1 MTVDPLDSVLLDA
14 LSNGSGVRLYA
25 LDDELRIVRA
35 AASRNGG
42 DGDAGE
48 EAQSPVGRRFS
59 DVYPL
64 GDGPAD
70 MERLL
75 AEVVRGQVRV
85 RRNLRGRRA
94 LAPDHD
100 GTRIYSLSFHPLGD
114 AATRPA
120 RAERIAVLVAD
131 VTEREC
137 ARERAASLDAVRER
151 VGQSLDLAA
160 TCEDLVHA
168 VVPGF
173 ADIAVVEI
181 VDEVLRGAQAPEGPL
196 GRDTP
201 LRRTAFAGP
210 PDGGPAHPVGDVRG
224 MPHPSPYSLALSD
237 LRPRLLEVGPDS
249 EWLAGDPSRARSIAE
264 YGSHSLIVL
273 PLTLRGTVLGLLS
286 LYRRGGSPAYTQED
300 VGFATTLAAHTAVSI
315 DNARRYQREHTIA
328 STVQRRLLPPDAES
342 RALVS
347 VEAVHAYLPGRNSG
361 CWFDTIPLSGARTA
375 LVVGEVKGHGIQTA
389 AVMGQLRTAVQT
401 LSALDLEPDEL
412 MARLNDTARLLDRER
427 NARPRGDE
435 PSEPLEAAC
444 LYAVYDPFGRRC
456 TMARS
461 GHPVPVVV
469 TPDGQV
475 DALYV
480 PEGPPLASPDRAPF
494 GTLSTELEPGSLLV
508 LYSGP
513 RGLLDKAGTRP
524 VGEVLGTPDR
534 PLRDLCDALVYNFPA
549 PELDG
554 AVVLLAR
561 TGSFASEHQATWELA
576 HDLRDPAAA
585 RALARERLTAW
596 RLPEDTVQTVELVVS
611 ELVTN
616 AVRYGTAPVTL
627 RLIRTTTLTC
637 EVHDTSRS
645 APHLRHA
652 QTVDEGGRGL
662 FIVSQLASSWGTRYT
677 REGKTIWAEI
687 PLPS

>member
-1 MTVDPLDSVLLDA
+1 MDPLDSVLLDA

-201 LRRTAFAGP
+201 LR
-210 PDGGPAHPVGDVRG
+210 
-224 MPHPSPYSLALSD
+224 
-237 LRPRLLEVGPDS
+237 
-249 EWLAGDPSRARSIAE
+249 
-264 YGSHSLIVL
+264 
-273 PLTLRGTVLGLLS
+273 
-286 LYRRGGSPAYTQED
+286 
-300 VGFATTLAAHTAVSI
+300 
-315 DNARRYQREHTIA
+315 
-328 STVQRRLLPPDAES
+328 
-342 RALVS
+342 
-347 VEAVHAYLPGRNSG
+347 
-361 CWFDTIPLSGARTA
+361 
-375 LVVGEVKGHGIQTA
+375 
-389 AVMGQLRTAVQT
+389 
-401 LSALDLEPDEL
+401 
-412 MARLNDTARLLDRER
+412 
-427 NARPRGDE
+427 
-435 PSEPLEAAC
+435 
-444 LYAVYDPFGRRC
+444 
-456 TMARS
+456 
-461 GHPVPVVV
+461 
-469 TPDGQV
+469 
-475 DALYV
+475 
-480 PEGPPLASPDRAPF
+480 
-494 GTLSTELEPGSLLV
+494 
-508 LYSGP
+508 
-513 RGLLDKAGTRP
+513 
-524 VGEVLGTPDR
+524 
-534 PLRDLCDALVYNFPA
+534 
-549 PELDG
+549 
-554 AVVLLAR
+554 
-561 TGSFASEHQATWELA
+561 
-576 HDLRDPAAA
+576 
-585 RALARERLTAW
+585 
-596 RLPEDTVQTVELVVS
+596 
-611 ELVTN
+611 
-616 AVRYGTAPVTL
+616 
-627 RLIRTTTLTC
+627 
-637 EVHDTSRS
+637 
-645 APHLRHA
+645 
-652 QTVDEGGRGL
+652 
-662 FIVSQLASSWGTRYT
+662 
-677 REGKTIWAEI
+677 
-687 PLPS
+687 

>member
-1 MTVDPLDSVLLDA
+1 MDPLDSVLLDA
-14 LSNGSGVRLYA
+14 LADGDGVRLYA
-25 LDDELRIVRA
+25 LDDEMRVVRA
-35 AASRNGG
+35 AASRNCG
-42 DGDAGE
+42 DGRGAP
-48 EAQSPVGRRFS
+48 SPVGRRFAE
-59 DVYPL
+59 VYPL
-64 GDGPAD
+64 GGGPD
-70 MERLL
+70 EMERLL
-75 AEVVRGQVRV
+75 ADVVRGRVPVRHS
-85 RRNLRGRRA
+85 LHGRRD
-94 LAPDHD
+94 LAPDHE
-100 GTRIYSLSFHPLGD
+100 GARTYSLSFHPLGEPAD
-114 AATRPA
+114 RPE

-131 VTEREC
+131 VTERER

-160 TCEDLVHA
+160 TCEELVQA

-181 VDEVLRGAQAPEGPL
+181 VDEVLRGAEAPVGPL

-210 PDGGPAHPVGDVRG
+210 DDGGPAHPVGDVRG
-224 MPHPSPYSLALSD
+224 MPHPSPFSLALSD

-249 EWLAGDPSRARSIAE
+249 EWLAGDPPRARSIAE

-286 LYRRGGSPAYTQED
+286 LYRRGGNPAYTRED

-328 STVQRRLLPPDAES
+328 ATVQQRLLPPDADS
-342 RALVS
+342 RALVA

-401 LSALDLEPDEL
+401 LAALDLEPDEL
-412 MARLNDTARLLDRER
+412 MARLNDTARVLDRER
-427 NARPRGDE
+427 TARPLGDGA
-435 PSEPLEAAC
+435 SEPLEAAC
-444 LYAVYDPFGRRC
+444 LYAVYDPFSRRC

-469 TPDGQV
+469 APGGPPSV
-475 DALYV
+475 LYV

-494 GTLSTELEPGSLLV
+494 GTLSTVLDPGSLLV
-508 LYSGP
+508 LYSGS
-513 RGLLDKAGTRP
+513 RNLLDKAGTRP
-524 VGEVLGTPDR
+524 VGEVLDRADR

-561 TGSFASEHQATWELA
+561 TGSFAAEHQATWELA

-585 RALARERLTAW
+585 RALAREQLTAW
-596 RLPEDTVQTVELVVS
+596 RLPPDTADTVELVVS

-627 RLIRTTTLTC
+627 RLIRTASLTC

-662 FIVSQLASSWGTRYT
+662 FIVSQLASAWGTRYT
-677 REGKTIWAEI
+677 REGKTIWAEV
-687 PLPS
+687 PLSS